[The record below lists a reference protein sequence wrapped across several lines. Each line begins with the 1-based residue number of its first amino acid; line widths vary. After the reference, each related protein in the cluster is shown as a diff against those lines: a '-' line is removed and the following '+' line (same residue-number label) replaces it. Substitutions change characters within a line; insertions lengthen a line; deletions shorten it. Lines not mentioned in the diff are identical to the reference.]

1 MSNCVP
7 CHDVF
12 VIIFFKTMYNKKLLD
27 LVFMISAMLIKV
39 ELFSASDGNT

>member
-12 VIIFFKTMYNKKLLD
+12 VVIFFKTMYDKKIIGFGFYD
-27 LVFMISAMLIKV
+27 IRNVNQGRIVFSL
-39 ELFSASDGNT
+39 EW